1 MENHIFWSEIGSGFG
16 EPGGTLPQEFPGVH
30 SGEKQSTFRD
40 AITGLPEEMNSEK
53 RAQKFHTDQHP
64 DLGSASVF
72 E

>member
-16 EPGGTLPQEFPGVH
+16 ESGGTLPQKFPGVH
-30 SGEKQSTFRD
+30 PGEKQSTFRD

-53 RAQKFHTDQHP
+53 RAQKLYTDQHP